1 MPRLSNSPLDTRQ
14 RLLEGAVLL
23 FAQKG
28 FDGVGIRELAQ
39 KAEANSALVHYYFG
53 SKEGLYLAAMHFL
66 FDRESNPVAK
76 LPPPPVL
83 DEPEAHSRALDCLK
97 GYIQA
102 FLEELLACN
111 HSGNGSREW
120 QSASHLFWTRE
131 LMEPAPGRVEIIL
144 NHIRPYADY
153 LAACIR
159 TLRADLDEEAR
170 FLMAGS
176 IQSQILF
183 FHRDMPMIALLRGAA
198 YGPQDIG
205 ILVDHISAFSLAG
218 LGLGILTQLDPASR

>member
-1 MPRLSNSPLDTRQ
+1 MSSRSDSPLDTRQ

-39 KAEANSALVHYYFG
+39 KAEANSALVQYYFG

-66 FDRESNPVAK
+66 FDRGADPVAN
-76 LPPPPVL
+76 LPKPPTL
-83 DEPEAHSRALDCLK
+83 EQPEAHQRALECLK
-97 GYIQA
+97 GYIQT
-102 FLEELLACN
+102 FLEELLTCHA
-111 HSGNGSREW
+111 SEKGSREW

-131 LMEPAPGRVEIIL
+131 LMEPAPGRMEIIL
-144 NHIRPYADY
+144 NHIQPYADY

-159 TLRADLDEEAR
+159 ILRPDLGDEAR

-198 YGPQDIG
+198 YGPQD
-205 ILVDHISAFSLAG
+205 
-218 LGLGILTQLDPASR
+218 LGILAAHIFEFSIRGLSLGAVPQST